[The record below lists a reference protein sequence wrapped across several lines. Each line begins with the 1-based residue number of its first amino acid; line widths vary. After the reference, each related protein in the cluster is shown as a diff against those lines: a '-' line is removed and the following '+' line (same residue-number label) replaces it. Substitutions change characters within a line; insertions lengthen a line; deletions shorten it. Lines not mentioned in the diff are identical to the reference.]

1 MRKSKIYLVEWKR
14 VCIFS
19 KLKNKSY
26 VSKRINPG
34 VTKV

>member
-1 MRKSKIYLVEWKR
+1 MRKSKIYLVEWKK

-26 VSKRINPG
+26 E
-34 VTKV
+34 KVFRNLCW